1 VEEGRFMTPALLLV
15 RDCIIYSANVWL
27 IPVEYAFSIIE
38 SELERRGVQL
48 YPAEARALLS
58 T

>member
-1 VEEGRFMTPALLLV
+1 MTPALLFV
-15 RDCIIYSANVWL
+15 RDCIIYSVNVWL